1 MIQDDRAD
9 GLWSLAGDGEDFTLI
24 LREFWQ
30 SGEER
35 TFPSA
40 DSIVECCPT
49 SVKRLKVD
57 ASALKGWSGST
68 LPALLYGV
76 QERLEERD
84 AELDVTGLDDALQS
98 LLELTRDRIGDAEAP
113 PRQALLVRMGNFA
126 LDSGNATA
134 AVGVS
139 VGHYFMALSRLLS
152 GHVSFR
158 ARDFLDVLTQS
169 GVQALPIVTLVSLL
183 VGSILAFVGALQ
195 LRDFGAE
202 IFIAEMVGVAVAREM
217 AAMMTAIVMAGR
229 TGAAFA
235 AHLASM
241 EVNEEVDAL
250 KTLGVSSY
258 DFLAFPRI
266 LALTLMM
273 PLLYLYAAAVS
284 ILGAL
289 LVSMLALGL
298 DPVIYLDRTFS
309 GVSLHHFYIGL
320 LKSVCFGALI
330 GMVSCH
336 IGLRSSRS
344 AAAVGNSATRAVVI
358 SIVGIIAVD
367 SVFAIVGTYTGV

>member
-1 MIQDDRAD
+1 MRQEQSAEP
-9 GLWSLAGDGEDFTLI
+9 LWSVSDEGDSAMLVLRGDWQPGEG
-24 LREFWQ
+24 Q
-30 SGEER
+30 A
-35 TFPSA
+35 FPSA
-40 DSIVECCPT
+40 SAVLKACP
-49 SVKRLKVD
+49 SGIKRLDVD
-57 ASALKGWSGST
+57 AGALESWHGSV
-68 LPALLYGV
+68 LPALLYGL
-76 QERLEERD
+76 ETRLEEKGAALHAGD
-84 AELDVTGLDDALQS
+84 LDEELQALLD
-98 LLELTRDRIGDAEAP
+98 LTRDRIGDARRPLAAP
-113 PRQALLVRMGNFA
+113 LLERVWEVLLGA
-126 LDSGNATA
+126 GNATY

-139 VGHYFMALSRLLS
+139 VVLYMKGLGRLAS
-152 GHVSFR
+152 GSVGFR
-158 ARDFLDVLTQS
+158 ARDFLDALTQS
-169 GVQALPIVTLVSLL
+169 GVQALPIITLVSLL

-195 LRDFGAE
+195 LQDFGAE
-202 IFIAEMVGVAVAREM
+202 IYIPEMVGVAVAREM

-273 PLLYLYAAAVS
+273 PLLYLYASAIS
-284 ILGAL
+284 ILGGL
-289 LVSMLALGL
+289 IVSMLALGL
-298 DPVIYLDRTFS
+298 EPAIYLARTFEK
-309 GVSLHHFYIGL
+309 VALYHFYIGL

-336 IGLRSSRS
+336 IGLRSGRS
-344 AAAVGNSATRAVVI
+344 AAAVGESATRAVVI

-367 SVFAIVGTYTGV
+367 SVFAIVSTLTGA